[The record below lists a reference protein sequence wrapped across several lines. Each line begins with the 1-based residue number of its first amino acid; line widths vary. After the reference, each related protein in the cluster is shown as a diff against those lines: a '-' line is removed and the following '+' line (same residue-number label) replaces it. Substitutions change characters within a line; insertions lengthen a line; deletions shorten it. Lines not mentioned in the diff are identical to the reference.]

1 MWMENNHYFSAALLI
16 IMGFL
21 VVCNLYTLIPLYD
34 QISMEWRVPTGKV
47 ILASSFFS
55 VFYATGLLTFGPL
68 SDRFGRKPIIS
79 YGFLFS
85 ALATLLI
92 SYSTE
97 IAHLYLFRSI
107 QGFALGCF
115 APVAFAYC
123 FDQFT
128 QTLRTFTISL
138 INAGF
143 LLSGI
148 FGPMISEMV
157 SRHYQWDGVYVFFAF
172 LYFLLFL
179 FALFILRP
187 SRAQGSMGEQP
198 WRHFFSLLADRDLRY
213 LYLIVFSL
221 LLSFVTFYDS
231 LFQYLSKEFPD
242 QSFVLVRSIGL
253 IGTAACLFSETLL
266 KHIGAKRLIFF
277 CSLTISVTFFMMMF
291 FIHSLFL
298 IGVLSIIYVAAIS
311 FFLPAV
317 IIYIGILGE
326 KFRGSAISL
335 YSFTLLIG
343 TAFSPL
349 ISHTF
354 HFQSAL
360 VFLWIWFLLNCW
372 MITRIKKDA

>member
-1 MWMENNHYFSAALLI
+1 MGVKNNHYFSATLLI

-34 QISMEWRVPTGKV
+34 QISMEWRVSTGKV

-55 VFYATGLLTFGPL
+55 IFYSIGLLTFGPL
-68 SDRFGRKPIIS
+68 SDRFGRKNIIS

-85 ALATLLI
+85 ALTTILVSQSTNI
-92 SYSTE
+92 SF
-97 IAHLYLFRSI
+97 LYLTRSI

-123 FDQFT
+123 FDHFT
-128 QTLRTFTISL
+128 QTLRTYTISL

-148 FGPMISEMV
+148 FGPMISEKV
-157 SRHYQWDGVYVFFAF
+157 SFYYQWDGVYVLFAYF
-172 LYFLLFL
+172 YFLLFL
-179 FALFILRP
+179 FALLVLKSSNP
-187 SRAQGSMGEQP
+187 LDNAWQWP
-198 WRHFFSLLADRDLRY
+198 WRNFFTLLADRDLRF

-231 LFQYLSKEFPD
+231 LFQYLSNEFPD
-242 QSFVLVRSIGL
+242 QSFLLVRSIGL
-253 IGTAACLFSETLL
+253 IGTAACLFSETLI
-266 KHIGAKRLIFF
+266 KHIGTKRLIFF
-277 CSLTISVTFFMMMF
+277 CSLTISVTFFLMMLF
-291 FIHSLFL
+291 RDNLFL
-298 IGVLSIIYVAAIS
+298 IGALSIIYVAAIS
-311 FFLPAV
+311 FFLPA
-317 IIYIGILGE
+317 IIIFIGVLGA
-326 KFRGSAISL
+326 KYRGSAISL

-343 TAFSPL
+343 TALSPL

-354 HFQSAL
+354 RFHSAL
-360 VFLWIWFLLNCW
+360 VFLGIWFLLNCL